1 MDRSLDEIIAE
12 DTVRP
17 QLTFVIFPYGHS
29 LTITPQSQRNKGR
42 SSGDRP
48 SGDRGSGGR
57 RNQGRRRGER
67 DGVRKVSFR
76 SRH

>member
-12 DTVRP
+12 DTR
-17 QLTFVIFPYGHS
+17 I
-29 LTITPQSQRNKGR
+29 KGR

-48 SGDRGSGGR
+48 SGDRPSGDRPSGDRLSGDRPSGGR

-67 DGVRKVSFR
+67 DGVRKPYAKDSVNLNL
-76 SRH
+76 